1 MYTLMCREE
10 LLILSLVTSKQAQ
23 NAIWKATCK
32 GAKIPNHY
40 APKLTDTWQGAEL
53 IGANLEGNPD
63 SYLINPAGLV

>member
-1 MYTLMCREE
+1 MYTLMHREE
-10 LLILSLVTSKQAQ
+10 FLILSLVTSKQAQ

-32 GAKIPNHY
+32 GVKIPNHY
-40 APKLTDTWQGAEL
+40 APKLTDTCQGAEL